1 LCCKKCS
8 YLVSGPP
15 RALRQVNLQENIQ
28 RVKKRLRDI
37 ICTLQ
42 VFCKEQQFP
51 IHEFP
56 DSLQVGTLKTLEQ
69 VFGTTVVRR
78 CMIQQ

>member
-1 LCCKKCS
+1 VLYCTNCP

-15 RALRQVNLQENIQ
+15 DALQQVNLQENLQ
-28 RVKKRLRDI
+28 RVRKRLRDI

-42 VFCKEQQFP
+42 VFCEERQFP

-56 DSLQVGTLKTLEQ
+56 NSLQVGTLKTLEQ
-69 VFGTTVVRR
+69 VFGTTAVQR
-78 CMIQQ
+78 CIGN